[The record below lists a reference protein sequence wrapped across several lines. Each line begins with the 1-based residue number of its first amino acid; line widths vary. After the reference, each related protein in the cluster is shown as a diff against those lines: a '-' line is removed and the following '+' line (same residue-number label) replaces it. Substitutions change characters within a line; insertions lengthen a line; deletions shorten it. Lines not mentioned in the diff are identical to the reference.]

1 MKTLLLTAFIIVT
14 AAPAFAG
21 NCDYSS
27 DTAADGS
34 RCGGRSAEAREGG
47 YDPYGRR

>member
-1 MKTLLLTAFIIVT
+1 MKTLLLTAFIVMT

-21 NCDYSS
+21 CTYDS

-34 RCGGRSAEAREGG
+34 RCGGRSAESRAGG
-47 YDPYGRR
+47 YEPYGRR